1 MANNALRV
9 IAVAYKDIEKLPS
22 RIESETIEKELN
34 FVGLI
39 GMMDPPRQGVKEAVD
54 TCKKSRNKKIVMI
67 TGDHIATAAS
77 IAKKLHILDNSSK
90 SNDRGRIR

>member
-22 RIESETIEKELN
+22 HIESETIEKELN

-39 GMMDPPRQGVKEAVD
+39 GMMDPPRQGSKRS
-54 TCKKSRNKKIVMI
+54 SRYM
-67 TGDHIATAAS
+67 
-77 IAKKLHILDNSSK
+77 
-90 SNDRGRIR
+90 